1 MLSCMRIRAVLGAA
15 AAVAVLALPSGALA
29 DSTGTVSG
37 LRAQVT
43 RFVTAELHRDTA
55 TVCAIVGTPMN
66 ATRNGKTCA
75 ERWKA
80 SIGHYLAQPG
90 AHGKLRADLRAAATA
105 AVSSSGTAATIT
117 LPHPLL
123 GGQSQFSWYDNC
135 WMLMR

>member
-1 MLSCMRIRAVLGAA
+1 MRSRAVLGAVA
-15 AAVAVLALPSGALA
+15 ALAAVALPGSALA
-29 DSTGTVSG
+29 DSTGTVPG

-43 RFVTAELHRDTA
+43 RFVTAELHRDAA

-66 ATRNGKTCA
+66 ATRDGKTCV

-80 SIGHYLAQPG
+80 TIRHFLAHPG
-90 AHGKLRADLRAAATA
+90 GRGELRADLRATATA
-105 AVSSSGTAATIT
+105 AVTSDGTYASIT

-123 GGQSQFSWYDNC
+123 GRESHFSWYDNC

>member
-1 MLSCMRIRAVLGAA
+1 MRSRALLGAA
-15 AAVAVLALPSGALA
+15 AALAALA
-29 DSTGTVSG
+29 IPSTALATSTGTVPG

-43 RFVTAELHRDTA
+43 RFVTAELHQDAA

-66 ATRNGKTCA
+66 ATRDGRTCV

-80 SIGHYLAQPG
+80 SLRHYLAQPG
-90 AHGKLRADLRAAATA
+90 GHRELRADLRASAAA
-105 AVSSSGTAATIT
+105 AVSSDGTYASIT